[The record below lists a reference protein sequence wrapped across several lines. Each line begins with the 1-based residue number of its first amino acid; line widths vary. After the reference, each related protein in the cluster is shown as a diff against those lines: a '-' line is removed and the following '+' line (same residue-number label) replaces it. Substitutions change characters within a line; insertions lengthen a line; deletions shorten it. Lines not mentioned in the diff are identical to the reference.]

1 MLPEQPNIYMEQGS
15 HDPLPSLTQNINL
28 KWTTDLSIK
37 AKPAELLEEH
47 RRISLPPGVGK
58 SVLGRAKKAINKEEK
73 KWVNFI
79 KMKI

>member
-1 MLPEQPNIYMEQGS
+1 MEQGS

-28 KWTTDLSIK
+28 KWITDLSIK
-37 AKPAELLEEH
+37 AKPTKLLEEH

-73 KWVNFI
+73 KMGRLHQNENLT
-79 KMKI
+79 

>member
-1 MLPEQPNIYMEQGS
+1 MEQGS

-28 KWTTDLSIK
+28 KWITDLSIK
-37 AKPAELLEEH
+37 AKPTKLLEEH

-73 KWVNFI
+73 KWVDFI